1 MDLAGIRALLN
12 VAVVATTVT
21 GTKFI
26 GKLELIPNSVST
38 VTLLPLDPA
47 TAAQNDYAIN
57 GVAAL
62 DLGSVEFMVRLANA

>member
-1 MDLAGIRALLN
+1 MDLAGIRSLVN
-12 VAVVATTVT
+12 QVVVATTVS

-26 GKLELIPNSVST
+26 GKLELIANSAST
-38 VTLLPLDPA
+38 VALLPLDSA

-62 DLGSVEFMVRLANA
+62 DVGSIEFIARLPGS